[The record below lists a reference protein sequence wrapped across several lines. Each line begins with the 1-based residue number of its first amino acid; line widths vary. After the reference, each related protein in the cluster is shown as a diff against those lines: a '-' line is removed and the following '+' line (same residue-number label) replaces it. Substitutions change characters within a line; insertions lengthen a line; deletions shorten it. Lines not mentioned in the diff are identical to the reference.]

1 MSTITIDKKTM
12 MEEIRTLISEG
23 RTVELTA
30 KGYSMNPFIKHLQ
43 DIILLGPWKEEEI
56 RKGAVVL
63 AKDLKGNYI
72 IHRVIRREGD
82 IVTLMGDGNIGLTEQ
97 AEVKD
102 IIARMYSVKRKGR
115 TYGTDGLIWRLYSW
129 FWMLI
134 TPVKRYPLGLWRR
147 LNPQKPL
154 R

>member
-1 MSTITIDKKTM
+1 M

-30 KGYSMNPFIKHLQ
+30 KGYSMNPFIMHLR
-43 DIILLGPWKEEEI
+43 DLIVLGPWKDEDI

-63 AKDLKGNYI
+63 VKDIKGNYV
-72 IHRVIRREGD
+72 IHRIIRREGSRM
-82 IVTLMGDGNIGLTEQ
+82 TLMGDGNVGLTEQ

-102 IIARMYSVKRKGR
+102 ILGLMLGVKRKGR
-115 TYGTDGLIWRLYSW
+115 TYRTNSLAWRLYSW
-129 FWMLI
+129 FWQLI
-134 TPVKRYPLGLWRR
+134 TPVKRYPLALWRR
-147 LNPQKPL
+147 LHPQQAL

>member
-30 KGYSMNPFIKHLQ
+30 KGYSMNPFIMHLRDQ
-43 DIILLGPWKEEEI
+43 IVLGPWKDEEI
-56 RKGAVVL
+56 RKGTLVL
-63 AKDLKGNYI
+63 AKTDKGYV
-72 IHRVIRREGD
+72 IHRVIRREGNL
-82 IVTLMGDGNIGLTEQ
+82 VTLMGDGNIGLTEQ
-97 AEVKD
+97 AEIKG
-102 IIARMYSVKRKGR
+102 IIARVYSIKRKGR

-134 TPVKRYPLGLWRR
+134 TPVKRYPLALWRK
-147 LNPQKPL
+147 LNRQQPL

>member
-1 MSTITIDKKTM
+1 MGCVTGKD
-12 MEEIRTLISEG
+12 
-23 RTVELTA
+23 
-30 KGYSMNPFIKHLQ
+30 
-43 DIILLGPWKEEEI
+43 EEI